1 MAASA
6 TRSRADI
13 PEVGGRPA
21 GNAASKLSTSPF
33 RGVSPHPYA
42 DSRTVCAVAD
52 QRFAYSLLYRGASQ
66 AGDGPCWGKR
76 RPLSPAVSGQLAAV

>member
-21 GNAASKLSTSPF
+21 GNAGFEAQHIAVPW
-33 RGVSPHPYA
+33 RVAAP
-42 DSRTVCAVAD
+42 VC
-52 QRFAYSLLYRGASQ
+52 
-66 AGDGPCWGKR
+66 
-76 RPLSPAVSGQLAAV
+76 